1 LTDEILVRGAEEH
14 NLKSIDVRFPKRRIS
29 VITGVSGSGKST
41 LAFDV
46 LYSEGQRRYVECVSS
61 YAKQFLERV
70 PRPKV
75 GSIDGLCPALAIRPT
90 GGSRSARSTVGTT
103 TETYDYLRLLFA
115 RIGVLHCA
123 SCGAPV
129 ASEAL
134 KEIAEEVLSFEGSK
148 VVIAFPH
155 NTKGASAEELTGDLL
170 AQGFLRLYFRGRIV
184 PLDDK
189 KELEAAAAE
198 DQVLVVAD
206 RISVKPG
213 IEKRLADSLE
223 LAFSRGGGTVYV
235 TRDGGEPQRYSKGF
249 TCDACGA
256 QNEPSTPL
264 LFSFNSPAGA
274 CPECRGFGN
283 ILEFDEGLIIPDPT
297 KTIREGAV
305 LPWAGKWR
313 SHFLGRL
320 KKLEKEGL
328 IRIDVPFKKLTASE
342 KKTVLHGRV
351 GFKGVLPMLEK
362 FKRKSYKK
370 GLRFIVKKYQSPVQC
385 RACGGSR
392 LRREAL
398 SVEMG
403 GVTIADV
410 SAKTVEEAL
419 SWIRGLDLSA
429 MELAI
434 GERVIGEIS
443 SRLSTLVDMGVGYLT
458 LNRLTRTLSSGEE
471 QRIELAGALG
481 ARLADTLYVLDEPT
495 VGLHPRDT
503 ARLISALQGL
513 RDAGNTV
520 VVVEHDRDVIRA
532 ADWIVDLGPG
542 AGRTGGDVLAQC
554 DPTELAAHKDSVTGR
569 YLSGMIEVRPSGA
582 DQKGGVPDSGGGDRP
597 NGSGRKGDQGRRG
610 IDQPIRD
617 APAPEGTQG
626 RRGSAQLIRDGSSA
640 DPAYGVLG
648 SDGRRPSKIFGS
660 RASGKRRRADDEF
673 LTGAPTGSIRIRG
686 ARARNLK
693 NVDVRIPLGR
703 MISVTGV
710 SGAGKSSLVEEIL
723 YPACLK
729 AMGRPSP
736 GKLECDAV
744 NDADLI
750 DDVVLVDRSPIGKS
764 PRSNPVT
771 YLKAFDSIRQAF
783 AGLPESKARGFSPGT
798 FSFNVPGGRCEACKG
813 EGSVK
818 VEMYFLADLYLDCE
832 ECDGDRYKR
841 EVLEVKYKGK
851 SIKDVLDCTVDEA
864 LSLFSERPEVGEKLW
879 LLQRVGLGY
888 LTLGQAAPTLSG
900 GEAQRVKI
908 ARELSRGRG
917 ERILYILDEP
927 TIGLHFAD
935 IERLI
940 SVMRY
945 LVARGNTVL
954 MIEHNLDV
962 IGLSDWVIDLGPGG
976 GELEGG
982 KLVAQGTPRE
992 VASCSAS
999 HTGRFLAERFD
1010 RLRGRVGS

>member
-134 KEIAEEVLSFEGSK
+134 KEIAEEVLSFEGSQ
-148 VVIAFPH
+148 VVIAFPMK
-155 NTKGASAEELTGDLL
+155 TKGASAEALAGDLL

-189 KELEAAAAE
+189 KELKAAAAE
-198 DQVLVVAD
+198 DQMLVVAD
-206 RISVKPG
+206 RISVRPG

-235 TRDGGEPQRYSKGF
+235 TRDGGEPRRYSKGF

-256 QNEPSTPL
+256 QNEPPTPL

-283 ILEFDEGLIIPDPT
+283 ILEFDQGLIIPDPT

-313 SHFLGRL
+313 TYFLGRL

-398 SVEMG
+398 SVKIG
-403 GVTIADV
+403 GATITDV
-410 SAKTVEEAL
+410 SAKTVEGAL

-443 SRLSTLVDMGVGYLT
+443 GRLSTLVDMGVGYLT

-481 ARLADTLYVLDEPT
+481 ARLADTLYILDEPT

-542 AGRTGGDVLAQC
+542 AGRAGGDVLAQC
-554 DPTELAAHKDSVTGR
+554 DPSELAVHKDSVTGR
-569 YLSGMIEVRPSGA
+569 YLSGMIEVRPSRA
-582 DQKGGVPDSGGGDRP
+582 DRKGGVPDSGGGGRP
-597 NGSGRKGDQGRRG
+597 NGSDRKGDQGRRG
-610 IDQPIRD
+610 
-617 APAPEGTQG
+617 
-626 RRGSAQLIRDGSSA
+626 SSQLIRDGSSA
-640 DPAYGVLG
+640 DPAYGALG
-648 SDGRRPSKIFGS
+648 PGAPRPPTAVGS
-660 RASGKRRRADDEF
+660 RVSGKRRRADDEI
-673 LTGAPTGSIRIRG
+673 LPSLPTGFILING

-729 AMGRPSP
+729 ALGRPSP

-744 NDADLI
+744 KDADLL

-783 AGLPESKARGFSPGT
+783 AGLPESKARGYSPGT

-832 ECDGDRYKR
+832 ECDGARYKR

-935 IERLI
+935 IERLM
-940 SVMRY
+940 SVLRS
-945 LVARGNTVL
+945 LVAKGNTVL
-954 MIEHNLDV
+954 MIEHNVDV

-976 GELEGG
+976 GDLEGG
-982 KLVAQGTPRE
+982 NLVAQGTPKE
-992 VASCSAS
+992 VASCDAS

-1010 RLRGRVGS
+1010 RLRDRVGS